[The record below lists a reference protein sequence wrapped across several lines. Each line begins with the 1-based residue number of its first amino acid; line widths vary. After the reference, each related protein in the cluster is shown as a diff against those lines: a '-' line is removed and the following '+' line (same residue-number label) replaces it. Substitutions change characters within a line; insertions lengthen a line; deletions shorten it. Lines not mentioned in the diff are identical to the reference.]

1 MNSKKKHIL
10 HPHAALLVTDMQVD
24 FCPGGSLAVAEG
36 DAIIPAINHYIELFR
51 QKGLPVY
58 ATRDWHPAET
68 SHFSQ
73 FGGKWP
79 PHCVQGT
86 PGAGFHPAL
95 QLPDDVIIVSK
106 GTDPQRDDYS
116 PFQAIVADGRTFADH
131 LKAVGAN
138 HLYFCGVATDFCIR
152 WSALDALRAGFKV
165 TVLRD
170 AVKGIDL
177 IAGDS
182 ERALEEIRQAGG
194 EIVDL
199 DTIENENPSTG

>member
-24 FCPGGSLAVAEG
+24 FCPGGSLAVAQG
-36 DAIIPAINHYIELFR
+36 DAIIPVINHYIELFQ

-86 PGAGFHPAL
+86 PGAEFHPAL
-95 QLPDDVIIVSK
+95 QLPEDVIIVSK
-106 GTDPQRDDYS
+106 GTDPHRDDYS
-116 PFQAIVADGRTFADH
+116 PFQVIVADGHTFADH
-131 LKAVGAN
+131 LKAAGTT
-138 HLYFCGVATDFCIR
+138 HLYFCGIATDFCIK
-152 WSALDALRAGFKV
+152 WAALDALRAGFEV

-194 EIVDL
+194 ELVDL
-199 DTIENENPSTG
+199 DTIEKECTSVD